1 MLTFFYKFVDIIKYI
16 MKKLLFLFFVVLLS
30 FSSQASHFIGG
41 EITWECDKDPLSPN
55 YGKYTFYMTIYQDCD
70 GIDFSTTGYNI
81 DVHNHPS
88 LFSINLPYRFFSRYF
103 SNWSSWIC
111 SLL

>member
-1 MLTFFYKFVDIIKYI
+1 
-16 MKKLLFLFFVVLLS
+16 MKKILFLFFVVFLS

-88 LFSINLPYRFFSRYF
+88 LFSINPESIYF
-103 SNWSSWIC
+103 GIRGCSNDFNISVLL
-111 SLL
+111 SLSKFVTLLI